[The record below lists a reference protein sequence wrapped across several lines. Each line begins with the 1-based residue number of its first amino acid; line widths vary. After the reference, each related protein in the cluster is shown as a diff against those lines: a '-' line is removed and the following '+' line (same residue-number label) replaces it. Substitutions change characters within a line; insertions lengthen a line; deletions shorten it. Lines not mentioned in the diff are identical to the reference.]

1 MGKTS
6 NKVKDKWN
14 SANYTQIKAAV
25 RPEIAATF
33 KAACQANNV
42 SMNSELSGFMENRC
56 AALSASKP
64 EKDLLANRGGRRKL
78 LGVLMGQLERVK
90 DAEEEYKEN
99 IPENLQGSVRYENAE
114 QAIEALEEALEALYR
129 VY

>member
-25 RPEIAATF
+25 RPEIAAAF

-42 SMNSELSGFMENRC
+42 SMNSELSKFMEGSG
-56 AALSASKP
+56 AAVSASKS
-64 EKDLLANRGGRRKL
+64 EKDLLASRGGRRKL
-78 LGVLMGQLERVK
+78 LGTLMEQLERIK

-129 VY
+129 AY